1 MDFEDV
7 RLCDLLDR
15 VKLRAEKIASTR
27 SVSEFKSLGQDIQ
40 NVYDFFVTAEKPF
53 EQQQDMLKNLFS
65 SFNYAAVIIND
76 GIKKKTLDKEAVT
89 LLNECLEIITAC
101 CNNIKSSFSSK

>member
-15 VKLRAEKIASTR
+15 VNACAAEISKTRALSQ
-27 SVSEFKSLGQDIQ
+27 FKQLGKRIQD
-40 NVYDFFVTAEKPF
+40 VYDFFVTSSKAYEP
-53 EQQQDMLKNLFS
+53 QQAMLKNLFS

-76 GIKKKTLDKEAVT
+76 GIKKKTLDKEGAS
-89 LLNECLEIITAC
+89 LLEECLEIISAC
-101 CNNIKSSFSSK
+101 CANVKKSLEGG